1 MVANE
6 EQLGNQKRR
15 RRNRNENEKKKREKN
30 NRNTKSDREN
40 GEATTFS
47 GSARRGSRTEPT
59 EMETKNKTPKQK
71 TKTKSGNV
79 ALKMTPKVEPREP
92 SVENKIR
99 EGNQTN
105 TKRKETVPSGTRGK
119 LGNNKKKQQPKTR

>member
-1 MVANE
+1 M
-6 EQLGNQKRR
+6 KT
-15 RRNRNENEKKKREKN
+15 KKKREK
-30 NRNTKSDREN
+30 K
-40 GEATTFS
+40 TTEIQNPIERT
-47 GSARRGSRTEPT
+47 GKRRRSQVRRAVGAERSRPKWKQ
-59 EMETKNKTPKQK
+59 KNKTPKQK

-119 LGNNKKKQQPKTR
+119 LGNNKKKQPKTR